1 MSDKRTAG
9 KQSAGGQAAASGSGR
24 PTRLGNLQIEIMR
37 VLWSQGPCSVTQ
49 VQQALGGRNLAYT
62 TVATMLRKMEPR
74 GLVTH
79 DCDGRTF
86 IYRAAVPEQEVRQGM
101 AGDLLD
107 RLFSGSLS
115 SLVSHLLSSR
125 EVNRKELEEL
135 ASLIA
140 ARRTAHNRRS
150 KR

>member
-1 MSDKRTAG
+1 MSGKRMAG
-9 KQSAGGQAAASGSGR
+9 NQSAGGAVASSGSGR

-37 VLWSQGPCSVTQ
+37 VLWSRGPSSVTQ
-49 VQQALGGRNLAYT
+49 VRQALGGRNLAYT

-74 GLVTH
+74 GLVAH

-86 IYRAAVPEQEVRQGM
+86 IYRAAVPEQAVRQGM

-125 EVNRKELEEL
+125 EVNREELEEL
-135 ASLIA
+135 AALID
-140 ARRTAHNRRS
+140 ARQDAKHRRP

>member
-1 MSDKRTAG
+1 
-9 KQSAGGQAAASGSGR
+9 
-24 PTRLGNLQIEIMR
+24 MR
-37 VLWSQGPCSVTQ
+37 VLWSRGPSSVTQ

-79 DCDGRTF
+79 VCDGRTF
-86 IYRAAVPEQEVRQGM
+86 IYRAAVPEQDVRQGM

-125 EVNRKELEEL
+125 EVKREELEEL
-135 ASLIA
+135 AALIA
-140 ARRTAHNRRS
+140 ARQDANHRRP

>member
-1 MSDKRTAG
+1 MSGKRMAG
-9 KQSAGGQAAASGSGR
+9 NQSAGGQVARSGSGR

-37 VLWSQGPCSVTQ
+37 VLWSRGPSSVTQ

-86 IYRAAVPEQEVRQGM
+86 IYRAAVPEQDVRQGM

-125 EVNRKELEEL
+125 EVKREELEEL
-135 ASLIA
+135 AALIA
-140 ARRTAHNRRS
+140 ARQDANHRRP